1 MALTK
6 QQLELIVA
14 RAFPGERL
22 AESRALAENR
32 YALALPGGE
41 RLNVQVY
48 PTSAAAA
55 TAAAALRLLHA
66 EVDLPIP
73 QLRASD
79 PLGETVGQPYLLL
92 SELNGE
98 PLERM
103 LPRINEDQLYNLG
116 RRLGEILCRVHR
128 LVCERYGSLEHDDP
142 TRADNERAYGLA
154 RLEHELAQ
162 CRQLGILD
170 RRGAGEMRAWFKQAF
185 MPPGRQPALIC
196 GSATPT
202 TILVRQSEGRW
213 SISGLLGWEQALGWS
228 PAWEHVCLFEAASG
242 PRYFSLRVGYGNG
255 YDDLTTRAYEQVREH
270 AMAPYRALLVLQRMR
285 EAFARGDIALGEQ
298 LKARARAIS
307 RKEERPQEE
316 DRG

>member
-1 MALTK
+1 M
-6 QQLELIVA
+6 A

-22 AESRALAENR
+22 AESRALAEGR

-41 RLNVQVY
+41 RLSVQLY
-48 PTSAAAA
+48 QTSAAAA

-66 EVDLPIP
+66 EIDLPIP

-98 PLERM
+98 PLERG

-116 RRLGEILCRVHR
+116 RRVGEILCRVHR
-128 LVCERYGSLEHDDP
+128 LACERYGALESGDP
-142 TRADNERAYGLA
+142 ARADDERAYGLA
-154 RLEHELAQ
+154 RLESELAQ

-170 RRGAGEMRAWFKQAF
+170 RRGAGELRTWFKQEF
-185 MPPGRQPALIC
+185 RPSGRQPALIC
-196 GSATPT
+196 GSITPG

-213 SISGLLGWEQALGWS
+213 SVSGLLGWEQALGWS

-255 YDDLTTRAYEQVREH
+255 YDELTTRAYEQVREP

-285 EAFARGDIALGEQ
+285 EAFARGDLAVGEQ
-298 LKARARAIS
+298 LKARVRAIS
-307 RKEERPQEE
+307 RKEERPREE
-316 DRG
+316 DGG